1 MGVELDE
8 LGDGGA
14 LRAVVRVAVG
24 LAEEPDRAVRAGGHG
39 LDVGAAVEHL
49 HAAVLAHR
57 HAVRAVRVLHDG
69 LGDVVVELHTLAGVK
84 IKAEDD
90 LGIGIVGDL
99 RTGLIGVGLLAA
111 VGDTGGKVERV
122 ARDAGRADPLDILRQ
137 VKILRLIGVLR
148 RGFRR
153 GVGLRGRVCIVCLR
167 LILAAAGK
175 HAEQQHEY
183 EAEGKN
189 AFCHQRFSF
198 LIVTIIFFFAA
209 TW

>member
-8 LGDGGA
+8 LRDGGA

-49 HAAVLAHR
+49 HAAVLAHH

-69 LGDVVVELHTLAGVK
+69 LGDVVVELHALAGVE

-99 RTGLIGVGLLAA
+99 RSVFIGIGLLSA
-111 VGDTGGKVERV
+111 VGDAGGKVERI
-122 ARDAGRADPLDILRQ
+122 ARNTAGTDPLDILRQ
-137 VKILRLIGVLR
+137 IIVLRLIGVLR
-148 RGFRR
+148 RCFRR
-153 GVGLRGRVCIVCLR
+153 GVGLRGRVFIVCLR
-167 LILAAAGK
+167 LRFAAAGK

-183 EAEGKN
+183 EAEGKH

>member
-8 LGDGGA
+8 LRDGGA

-69 LGDVVVELHTLAGVK
+69 LGDIVVELHTLAGVE

-111 VGDTGGKVERV
+111 VGDAGGKVERV
-122 ARDAGRADPLDILRQ
+122 AGNAARADPLDILRQ

-148 RGFRR
+148 RGFRS
-153 GVGLRGRVCIVCLR
+153 GVGLRGRICIVCLR
-167 LILAAAGK
+167 LTLAAAGK

>member
-1 MGVELDE
+1 MGIELDE
-8 LGDGGA
+8 LRDGGA

-57 HAVRAVRVLHDG
+57 HAVRAFRVLHDG
-69 LGDVVVELHTLAGVK
+69 LGDIVVELHTLAGVEV
-84 IKAEDD
+84 KAEDD

-111 VGDTGGKVERV
+111 VGNAGGKVERV
-122 ARDAGRADPLDILRQ
+122 ARDAGRADPLDVLRQ

-148 RGFRR
+148 RCFRR

-167 LILAAAGK
+167 LTLAAAGK
-175 HAEQQHEY
+175 HAEQQHEH